1 MGAWCLTGMDSAR
14 QKDDFFVLE
23 SQAAVSIRKHIRVRT
38 FFKFILHP
46 VFRANSDHLHFS
58 ALQTIAERFPVE
70 EDVRLV

>member
-23 SQAAVSIRKHIRVRT
+23 SQAAVSIRKHIWVRA
-38 FFKFILHP
+38 FFIFVLHS
-46 VFRANSDHLHFS
+46 VFRANSDDLHFS
-58 ALQTIAERFPVE
+58 ALQTITKAFPVE